1 MDIQIDKFKIYTNSN
16 IIFVLCN
23 NIANKVI
30 LRNNQNFKLIKI
42 NLWNN
47 LFCYIIFKSSRLIRI
62 DNAKLWNFNI
72 KLHEINIKKW

>member
-1 MDIQIDKFKIYTNSN
+1 MDIQIEKFKIYTNSN
-16 IIFVLCN
+16 IIFVLYN

-30 LRNNQNFKLIKI
+30 LRNNQDFKLIKI

-47 LFCYIIFKSSRLIRI
+47 SFCYIIFKSSQLIHI